1 MTTTAALVGA
11 TGGAGATRLTVEFA
25 AALARDGRDV
35 AVLDAAFATQGLAQ
49 YLQGRI
55 DPDVTALATEERAL
69 AEGLV
74 ELPVHAAGRVVCC
87 PAYAPFERL
96 ARAKAP
102 EAARRIESFV
112 RDAAVGYDHVLV
124 DVPPVAANQAVAA
137 VNATDLTVVVTPGT
151 IRGRDALP
159 RQRDRLLDVGAAAPR
174 VVVNRAD
181 GEDPAADA
189 TVPESAVTSPGEA
202 PVADDGDGA
211 FAEAVVRAVETT
223 LEADLDVTFETGIL
237 S

>member
-25 AALARDGRDV
+25 AAMARDGREV
-35 AVLDAAFATQGLAQ
+35 AVLDAAFATQGLAG

-55 DPDVTALATEERAL
+55 DPDVTALATEERSL

-74 ELPVHAAGRVVCC
+74 ELPVHASGRVVCC

-96 ARAKAP
+96 ARAKTP
-102 EAARRIESFV
+102 EAARQFESFV

-124 DVPPVAANQAVAA
+124 DAPPVAANQALAA
-137 VNATDLTVVVTPGT
+137 VSATDRTVLVAPATA
-151 IRGRDALP
+151 RGRDALP
-159 RQRDRLLDVGAAAPR
+159 RMRDRLDDVGVSDPR
-174 VVVNRAD
+174 VVRNEATD
-181 GEDPAADA
+181 DETADA
-189 TVPESAVTSPGEA
+189 TLPENDVTAPANA

-211 FAEAVVRAVETT
+211 FTEAVVDAVDAT
-223 LEADLDVTFETGIL
+223 LDVSLDVELEDGL
-237 S
+237 L